1 MDRPADFAER
11 QIKNVYRDTDR
22 HERIE
27 QYSVID
33 EDERVARNHGYR
45 CECVGQIV
53 KEERPDIHA
62 PILHRIDQEGCKL
75 CNDQRNTA
83 KNNDRPATNGGRISD
98 PYDSLIDQMAME
110 TRRSS
115 LAGSRSS

>member
-1 MDRPADFAER
+1 MDRSADFAER
-11 QIKNVYRDTDR
+11 QIENVYRDTDR

-62 PILHRIDQEGCKL
+62 PILHRID
-75 CNDQRNTA
+75 
-83 KNNDRPATNGGRISD
+83 
-98 PYDSLIDQMAME
+98 
-110 TRRSS
+110 
-115 LAGSRSS
+115 

>member
-1 MDRPADFAER
+1 M
-11 QIKNVYRDTDR
+11 
-22 HERIE
+22 
-27 QYSVID
+27 
-33 EDERVARNHGYR
+33 
-45 CECVGQIV
+45 

-75 CNDQRNTA
+75 GNDQRNTA
-83 KNNDRPATNGGRISD
+83 TNNDRPATKGGRISD
-98 PYDSLIDQMAME
+98 SYDTLIDQMAME